1 MENLGKT
8 FLIVIDPSDF
18 DMKQQKVFH
27 SDFGFV
33 IVTPS
38 EFFRDSMI
46 RLCKECHSVRKRNFG
61 PKIITS
67 ARKRMREFVNRS
79 IKIEYEFLEL
89 VALLFDIAYYTAV
102 SHDKVAHLRKFIA
115 IEGISPK
122 FFGYI
127 GSKDYKSSVII
138 NKIQNRIENAKGD
151 KKVGS
156 CFEIYQVTN

>member
-115 IEGISPK
+115 IEGITPK

-127 GSKDYKSSVII
+127 GSKDYGSSVII
-138 NKIQNRIENAKGD
+138 NKIQNKIENAKDEKGA
-151 KKVGS
+151 GS
-156 CFEIYQVTN
+156 CFEIYQITN

>member
-1 MENLGKT
+1 MENLGNT
-8 FLIVIDPSDF
+8 FLMVIDPYDF
-18 DMKQQKVFH
+18 DIKQQKVFH

-33 IVTPS
+33 LVTQS

-46 RLCKECHSVRKRNFG
+46 KLCKKCYSVRKRNFG

-67 ARKRMREFVNRS
+67 ARKRMREFGNRS
-79 IKIEYEFLEL
+79 IKTEHDFLEL

-122 FFGYI
+122 YFGYI
-127 GSKDYKSSVII
+127 GSKDFKSSVII
-138 NKIQNRIENAKGD
+138 NKIQNKIENAKDD
-151 KKVGS
+151 KKAGS